1 MVCHDYVNSV
11 EGHYRL
17 QMEGDVENVW
27 WVPLTWSMTLTKKY
41 ESMYKQTVL
50 KHNFSAPKM
59 SRKLSQVTIKS
70 C

>member
-1 MVCHDYVNSV
+1 MVCHYYINSL
-11 EGHYRL
+11 ERHYRL

-50 KHNFSAPKM
+50 KYNFSAPKM